1 MNYLTN
7 YYKSLCEDLQR
18 KINGLE
24 KQLLIAEEI
33 SVISR
38 ESSAS
43 GPMAGVGTS
52 ENTPMARADQSGQSQ
67 ENTADPEPKEPE
79 EVPKPGPKPTRQKGE
94 SAFDFT
100 RRLQAWNQA
109 SDRYRD
115 YQDAWYRWK
124 LEHDKWDARQR
135 ARKIKPIYQNK
146 PVSR

>member
-7 YYKSLCEDLQR
+7 YYKSLCEDIQR

-67 ENTADPEPKEPE
+67 EQTADPEPQEPE
-79 EVPKPGPKPTRQKGE
+79 NVPDPGPRPRPMKGE
-94 SAFDFT
+94 SQFDFS
-100 RRLQAWNQA
+100 RRLDAWERA
-109 SDRYRD
+109 RERYTR
-115 YQDAWYRWK
+115 YQDAWY
-124 LEHDKWDARQR
+124 KWHVKHEQWRQR
-135 ARKIKPIYQNK
+135 ERSRQNRPRPQYEPK
-146 PVSR
+146 R